1 MTVSVNWVARLFI
14 TLIICFTTI
23 TVFIVAMMLLYRA
36 TNPLNS
42 ESQTQLMKA
51 QKFYEQY
58 QAYAKQENFDPKV
71 AVEIIQQANSAHY
84 LAQQYGAPQDELF
97 VDIEQAV
104 REAELAVANLVQKE
118 LKKKVEVPYEKF
130 QNRLHH
136 TFESIEKFSKQIS
149 SKNPATKPTPKK
161 NK

>member
-1 MTVSVNWVARLFI
+1 MTVSINLMARLFI
-14 TLIICFTTI
+14 TLIICFTSV
-23 TVFIVAMMLLYRA
+23 TVFIVAMMFLYRV

-51 QKFYEQY
+51 QEFYEQY
-58 QAYAKQENFDPKV
+58 QNYAQQENFDPKV

-104 REAELAVANLVQKE
+104 REAELAAANLVQKE
-118 LKKKVEVPYEKF
+118 LKEKVEVPYQKL
-130 QNRLHH
+130 QNRIHDS
-136 TFESIEKFSKQIS
+136 FESIEKVSKQIS
-149 SKNPATKPTPKK
+149 RAKTATKTAPKK
-161 NK
+161 K